1 MSFFK
6 KIFLSFTPKERIT
19 FLISSALAAIS
30 FFAIVGIVIA
40 QATRAV
46 PVVGGEYT
54 EGIASQPEYVNP
66 VTASTNADLDLVKM
80 IYSNVNDVA
89 DKIDVSPDGKT
100 WTVHLKENLHWQDGE
115 QLTSDDVVFTVQ
127 SIQNPD
133 AQSAL
138 APSWQGVNV
147 SRSSELEV
155 QFSLPVPYAFFG
167 DNLKNLY
174 IIPKHIF
181 SDIPPGNWRLS
192 EYNTKPIGSG
202 PYKFVSY
209 EKGTDGFISSYHLT
223 AWNASF
229 AKQPL
234 IENFTLQFFRN
245 ESDLLKAFNNGSVDG
260 FAPASPDELSLVG
273 RPYNLFSWRATNYY
287 AVFLNQGNNVAL
299 QDPAV
304 RAALSLAVD
313 RNDLVSNAIGGNGK
327 PDYGPIPPDAVYAA
341 PLFTTTSQDAASET
355 LDTAGWKLGPQGIR
369 IKTTKNS
376 STTLALTLTVPNI
389 DFLVETAERLQSDWQ
404 KIGVQTSIAT
414 SSPDTIGGDVVTNRS
429 YEALLF
435 GNVLGPSSD
444 LYSFWD
450 SSERFSPGLNLA
462 IYSNANV
469 DSLIAA
475 TRATMNDAS
484 RTQMFAKIQNDIAND
499 DPAVFLYSTNDLYV
513 ATKNVQGI
521 STDTLSDPSDRFRE
535 VPDWYLETARV
546 LK

>member
-1 MSFFK
+1 MR
-6 KIFLSFTPKERIT
+6 LE
-19 FLISSALAAIS
+19 
-30 FFAIVGIVIA
+30 IVK
-40 QATRAV
+40 
-46 PVVGGEYT
+46 
-54 EGIASQPEYVNP
+54 
-66 VTASTNADLDLVKM
+66 VK
-80 IYSNVNDVA
+80 
-89 DKIDVSPDGKT
+89 
-100 WTVHLKENLHWQDGE
+100 
-115 QLTSDDVVFTVQ
+115 
-127 SIQNPD
+127 
-133 AQSAL
+133 L
-138 APSWQGVNV
+138 AP
-147 SRSSELEV
+147 
-155 QFSLPVPYAFFG
+155 
-167 DNLKNLY
+167 
-174 IIPKHIF
+174 
-181 SDIPPGNWRLS
+181 
-192 EYNTKPIGSG
+192 
-202 PYKFVSY
+202 
-209 EKGTDGFISSYHLT
+209 
-223 AWNASF
+223 
-229 AKQPL
+229 
-234 IENFTLQFFRN
+234 TLQFLCQLLCGLSVNPFFR
-245 ESDLLKAFNNGSVDG
+245 
-260 FAPASPDELSLVG
+260 
-273 RPYNLFSWRATNYY
+273 LF
-287 AVFLNQGNNVAL
+287 NQGNNVAL

-313 RNDLVSNAIGGNGK
+313 RNDLVNNAIGGNGK
-327 PDYGPIPPDAVYAA
+327 PDYGPIPPDAVYSA

-462 IYSNANV
+462 IYSNTNV

-475 TRATMNDAS
+475 TRATTNDAS